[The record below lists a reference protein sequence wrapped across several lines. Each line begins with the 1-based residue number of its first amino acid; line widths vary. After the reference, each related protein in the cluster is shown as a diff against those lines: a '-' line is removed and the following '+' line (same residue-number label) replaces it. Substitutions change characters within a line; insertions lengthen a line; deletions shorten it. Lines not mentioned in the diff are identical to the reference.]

1 MSLRKLKEKDVEGM
15 LEWMHDPVI
24 QKSFRFNTENKKKE
38 DVLNFIRKA
47 EVEPIDGKSIHFAI
61 VDEND
66 EYLGTISLKN
76 VDLTSQ
82 NAEFAISLRQKA
94 QGKGIGTKATKE
106 LLNLAFNKFG
116 LERVYLNVLSENEKA
131 IHLYEKC
138 GFIYEGEFRKH
149 LFLRGEYRSLKW
161 YSLLREEFENNYGG
175 GISKKKT
182 KMPISLEIF
191 VKNGISGRVA

>member
-38 DVLNFIRKA
+38 DVLNFIKKA

-61 VDEND
+61 VDGND
-66 EYLGTISLKN
+66 DYLGTISLKN

-161 YSLLREEFENNYGG
+161 YSLLREEFERYSSNWGG
-175 GISKKKT
+175 
-182 KMPISLEIF
+182 
-191 VKNGISGRVA
+191 